1 MFAVFALSSAI
12 RKKNF
17 PPKKNYR
24 KTNVPTKIYSTV
36 DIFMVNTNCG
46 TESDS
51 EGEEEYRLEGENTI
65 DNPVDNASNGNVVIV
80 DPSPWQSQSPQE

>member
-1 MFAVFALSSAI
+1 
-12 RKKNF
+12 
-17 PPKKNYR
+17 
-24 KTNVPTKIYSTV
+24 
-36 DIFMVNTNCG
+36 MVNTNCG

-65 DNPVDNASNGNVVIV
+65 DNPVDNASNGNVVIT